1 MERNKA
7 VFKGF
12 FSTLKMFRAYQMGY
26 PNEEVKYGFLECL
39 APFYLNR
46 EKEPGPLDIRS
57 IGAADAD

>member
-1 MERNKA
+1 
-7 VFKGF
+7 
-12 FSTLKMFRAYQMGY
+12 MFRAYQMGY